1 MYSILCV
8 VALALAGTDDRTD
21 AKAQNPS
28 ISSEDDLGDAQ
39 EIWPIRI
46 REAIRLGLEHRP
58 TLHVTFAG
66 DRNDFVIPN
75 CFGPTTEVEDKEKRP
90 RPAFANRTSIVV
102 EPANA
107 DAGNPRIKSEVSA
120 TIRTVQKQYGQLAT
134 AHVALWAADKAVNR
148 ARELIEIEQAIGD
161 LFCGEDL
168 EDYAA
173 SLRYLERFE
182 NALAARN
189 ADVKTA
195 EARIRTILGESEFDK
210 RRIIPVT
217 PPIDAPI
224 DFTWES
230 CLDDVL
236 AKRLNPPLL
245 KDFCPLPRLNVIEA
259 LKAFDE
265 TLLQRAIRLDVERRF
280 VLWQLDLPCISPSDG
295 SWTCGSPSQTLPWY
309 VLRRRPRQPPPSAF
323 TRTVL
328 KAQSTY
334 QEYATARRSR
344 IATDERMA
352 AQRLDWGKRR
362 IAADRY
368 LDTIQ
373 QFALAVANERRR
385 LAEYESAVFAVNE
398 CEGILLDEHNI
409 IVVGPHRRDER

>member
-1 MYSILCV
+1 MYPVLCV

-21 AKAQNPS
+21 AKAQNRS
-28 ISSEDDLGDAQ
+28 ASSEDDLAHAE

-46 REAIRLGLEHRP
+46 REAIRLGLENNA
-58 TLHVTFAG
+58 TLRVTFAG
-66 DRNDFVIPN
+66 DRNDFVISN

-107 DAGNPRIKSEVSA
+107 DAGNQRIISEVST
-120 TIRTVQKQYGQLAT
+120 TIRSVQKRYGELAA
-134 AHVALWAADKAVNR
+134 AHAALWAADKAVNR
-148 ARELIEIEQAIGD
+148 AQELIEVEQAVGD
-161 LFCGEDL
+161 LFCREDL
-168 EDYAA
+168 EDFAA

-189 ADVKTA
+189 ADAKTA
-195 EARIRTILGESEFDK
+195 EGRIRTLLGESESDK

-217 PPIDAPI
+217 PPVDVPF
-224 DFTWES
+224 DFAWGS
-230 CLDDVL
+230 CLNHVISKWPDSL
-236 AKRLNPPLL
+236 WRNA
-245 KDFCPLPRLNVIEA
+245 FCRLPRANVIEA

-265 TLLQRAIRLDVERRF
+265 TAPQQAMLLDDELSI
-280 VLWQLDLPCISPSDG
+280 VLWALALPSRSPSVRTW
-295 SWTCGSPSQTLPWY
+295 SCGSPSVTLELY
-309 VLRRRPRQPPPSAF
+309 LFFRRPRQQPPSAF
-323 TRTVL
+323 TNTVS

-334 QEYATARRSR
+334 QQYATAKRSR

-368 LDTIQ
+368 LDIVE
-373 QFALAVANERRR
+373 QFAIAVECERCR

-398 CEGILLDEHNI
+398 CEGILLDEHDI
-409 IVVGPHRRDER
+409 VVVGPHRRDER